1 MVKNERQYRI
11 TKSEAQKFRLAIER
25 LESKPLD
32 PEVHPLLAKAELDG
46 LRSQLEELDEDIR
59 QYEALRSGEQKI
71 APINSIQD
79 IPQRLIEAR
88 IRAGLTQEE
97 LAQKIG
103 LKPQQL
109 QRYEATDYGSASLT
123 RVSEIAEVLN
133 VGLGNEVPHQTQFLV
148 PGMLKRLKT
157 VGLSPSF
164 VSSRLLPT
172 SPALSRQTAKSG
184 NELVLEAAQGIERVY
199 GWTPA
204 ALYGSEPLDIGRLSA
219 SVARFKLPARVNAL
233 ELGAYIVYAHYLA
246 LLVLQATRRLAT
258 QTLSADP
265 VEVRKRII
273 DGYGDLSFASVLAFV
288 WDCGIP
294 VLALSD
300 PGTFHGACWRSAGRN
315 VIVLKQ
321 QTRSASRWVH
331 DLLHEYFHAASDPN
345 LEEYPVIEDSE
356 TSVTRR
362 NSPEELAASRFAG
375 NVALDGRAEELASIC
390 VEEAHGSV
398 ERLKNSVTLVARR
411 EGVDVG
417 ALANYLAFRLSRQGI
432 NWWAAATNLQL
443 SMPVPRCTPREMLLR
458 NADLTCLN
466 PVDRGI
472 LLRSLEPQVIAFSG
486 MRASGKST
494 VSAEVAKVLD
504 WKWASFGEYLR
515 AVAKNEG
522 VSDTTETLQE
532 LGATLA
538 KEPDRFCREV
548 LSHWGWQAGEPLI
561 IEGVRHKEI
570 LNCLRQLVAP
580 LEARLIFLSVDELE
594 RIRRLEQREE
604 SSEQRMKAVEEH
616 STERQVKD
624 VLPAE
629 ADLNVN
635 TSDEPELVVQRIV
648 EWIHAGSSVTTGC
661 RE

>member
-1 MVKNERQYRI
+1 MIKNERQYRI
-11 TKSEAQKFRLAIER
+11 TKSEAQKFLSAIDR
-25 LESKPLD
+25 LESKLPD
-32 PEVHPLLAKAELDG
+32 PDVHPLLAKAELDG
-46 LRSQLEELDEDIR
+46 LRSQWQELEEELS
-59 QYEALRSGEQKI
+59 QYEALRSGQQEM
-71 APINSIQD
+71 APIGSVQD

-109 QRYEATDYGSASLT
+109 QRYEATDYNSASLA
-123 RVSEIAEVLN
+123 RVAEIAEILN
-133 VGLGNEVPHQTQFLV
+133 VGLGDKVPQQAHFLL

-157 VGLSPSF
+157 VGLSPAF
-164 VSSRLLPT
+164 VTSRLLPRP
-172 SPALSRQTAKSG
+172 PALQKQNARGT

-204 ALYGSEPLDIGRLSA
+204 ALYGTEPLDVARLSA

-233 ELGAYIVYAHYLA
+233 ELGAYVVYAHYLA
-246 LLVLQATRRLAT
+246 LLVLQATRRLT
-258 QTLSADP
+258 MQTLSADP
-265 VEVRKRII
+265 IEIRKRIM
-273 DGYGDLSFASVLAFV
+273 DASGDLSFSSVLSFV

-331 DLLHEYFHAASDPN
+331 DLLHEYFHAASDPD
-345 LEEYPVIEDSE
+345 LEEHPVIEDSE
-356 TSVTRR
+356 TSVMRR
-362 NSPEELAASRFAG
+362 SSPEEVAASRFAG
-375 NVALDGRAEELASIC
+375 DVALNGRAEELAGIC
-390 VEEAHGSV
+390 VEEARGSV
-398 ERLKNSVTLVARR
+398 ERLKKAVARVAER

-417 ALANYLAFRLSRQGI
+417 ALANYLAFRLSGQGI
-432 NWWAAATNLQL
+432 NWWAAATNLQPA
-443 SMPVPRCTPREMLLR
+443 MPVPRCTPREMLLK

-486 MRASGKST
+486 KRASGKST
-494 VSAEVAKVLD
+494 VSAEVAKALD

-515 AVAKNEG
+515 SVAKHEG
-522 VSDTTETLQE
+522 VSDSTETLQE

-538 KEPDRFCREV
+538 RQPDRFCREV
-548 LSHWGWQAGEPLI
+548 LSHWGWQAGEPLV

-570 LNCLRQLVAP
+570 LNSLRQLVAP
-580 LEARLIFLSVDELE
+580 LEARLVFLSIDEQE
-594 RIRRLEQREE
+594 RFRRLAQREE
-604 SSEQRMKAVEEH
+604 SSQERMKAIEEH

-629 ADLNVN
+629 ADLNID
-635 TSDEPELVVQRIV
+635 TSEEPDLVVQKII